1 MKITHI
7 LTLAFLLV
15 TIACSEKPKGL
26 DQKKETLKSLKQ
38 QLNKLNTQISEL
50 QKEIELSDTIS
61 EGGVAVKVQE
71 LQARSFEHYINQ
83 PGIVSSKANV
93 LVSSEVV
100 AAAEQ
105 IMVKEG
111 SWVSQNQAIVRL
123 NAEVMTNQVEDLRQS
138 VELAKTTFERQD
150 NLWNKGIGSEM
161 QYLQAKNQY
170 LSMSKKLASSEAQ
183 LDKYEL
189 SAPISG
195 RVDEIFVNVG
205 EFVSMGQPVFRIVDS
220 KKLQIEVDVAER
232 YSAIIKKGDIVNIT
246 FNTLGIEL
254 EEKIAFVGQVINPE
268 NRTFKVKININNS
281 SGAIKPNAVAALKIK
296 DFNADNAVVLPSAS
310 IKKDMR
316 GSFVFVAEGTKAIK
330 KYVEVGLSEGSETH
344 IISGLE
350 FGQKVITVGFDE
362 VANGSSIEIKN

>member
-1 MKITHI
+1 M
-7 LTLAFLLV
+7 
-15 TIACSEKPKGL
+15 
-26 DQKKETLKSLKQ
+26 
-38 QLNKLNTQISEL
+38 
-50 QKEIELSDTIS
+50 
-61 EGGVAVKVQE
+61 
-71 LQARSFEHYINQ
+71 
-83 PGIVSSKANV
+83 
-93 LVSSEVV
+93 
-100 AAAEQ
+100 
-105 IMVKEG
+105 
-111 SWVSQNQAIVRL
+111 SQNQAIVRL

-246 FNTLGIEL
+246 FNTLCIEL
-254 EEKIAFVGQVINPE
+254 EEKIAFVDHEQLLHL
-268 NRTFKVKININNS
+268 
-281 SGAIKPNAVAALKIK
+281 AALW
-296 DFNADNAVVLPSAS
+296 AVQMNLC
-310 IKKDMR
+310 
-316 GSFVFVAEGTKAIK
+316 
-330 KYVEVGLSEGSETH
+330 L
-344 IISGLE
+344 
-350 FGQKVITVGFDE
+350 
-362 VANGSSIEIKN
+362 